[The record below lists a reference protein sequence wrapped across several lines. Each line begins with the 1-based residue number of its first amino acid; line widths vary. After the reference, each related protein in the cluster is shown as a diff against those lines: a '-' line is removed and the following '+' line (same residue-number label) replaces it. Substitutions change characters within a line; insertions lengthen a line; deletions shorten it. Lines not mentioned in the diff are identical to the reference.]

1 MGFLAQDYQV
11 SPELV
16 VYSLVNSLVDNGD
29 GEVRAVQ
36 ISVNGES
43 DISFRNTVDL
53 SRPFERNPD
62 LVEETESH

>member
-1 MGFLAQDYQV
+1 M
-11 SPELV
+11 
-16 VYSLVNSLVDNGD
+16 NSLVDNGD